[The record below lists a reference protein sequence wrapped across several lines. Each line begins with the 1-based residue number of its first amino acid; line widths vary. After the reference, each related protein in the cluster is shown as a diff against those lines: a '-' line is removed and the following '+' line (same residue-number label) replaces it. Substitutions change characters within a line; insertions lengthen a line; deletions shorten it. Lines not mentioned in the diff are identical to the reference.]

1 MQMRVSE
8 NGELV
13 LPGSLVAQLGMKPG
27 DPIDATFGA
36 GRVVLAPAPTRRP
49 GAGSILDPETGW
61 PVLTGGEG
69 APVLTSEMVAALLVD
84 FP

>member
-1 MQMRVSE
+1 MQMRISE

-13 LPGSLVAQLGMKPG
+13 LPGSLVEQLGMRPG
-27 DPIDATFGA
+27 DPIDATFEA
-36 GRVVLAPAPTRRP
+36 GRVVLAPLPTRRP
-49 GAGSILDPETGW
+49 GAGIIIDPVTGW

-69 APVLTSEMVAALLVD
+69 APVLTSEMVAELLVD

>member
-8 NGELV
+8 SGELI
-13 LPGSLVAQLGMKPG
+13 LPGALVEQLGMRPG
-27 DPIDATFGA
+27 DPIDATFEG
-36 GRVVLAPAPTRRP
+36 GRVVLAPKANRRP
-49 GAGSILDPETGW
+49 GAGIITDPATGW

-69 APVLTSEMVAALLVD
+69 APVLTSEMVAELLVD